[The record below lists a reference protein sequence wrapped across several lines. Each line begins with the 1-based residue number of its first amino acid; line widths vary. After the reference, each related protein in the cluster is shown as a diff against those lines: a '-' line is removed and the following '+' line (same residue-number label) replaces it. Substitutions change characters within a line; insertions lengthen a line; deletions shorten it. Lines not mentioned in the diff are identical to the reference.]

1 MLGKER
7 KLASL
12 STTAKSFEADAI
24 VLQQYLM
31 NSKRGAREAVLLVQL
46 EVKVSLTEIRK
57 ARRNCLEHCNGSS
70 FSFKN

>member
-46 EVKVSLTEIRK
+46 EVKVKVLQKSEK
-57 ARRNCLEHCNGSS
+57 LEGIA
-70 FSFKN
+70 